1 MKLFEKQPSPIW
13 HNMNIFLLL
22 VFIRFIFCQHD
33 NYRTYFTCYYNKY
46 NNIENSSLTNLERDG
61 FVMYAVNE
69 SVGAGYAGG
78 ASICFSFSFVYLR
91 EPSPSNHCVD
101 WMCDEQVL
109 WLRSMEDSL
118 EIIAYYSTENNTIPS
133 WSKCLQD
140 DGKEF
145 LKRNYTLINA
155 GIT

>member
-1 MKLFEKQPSPIW
+1 MQAMVEI
-13 HNMNIFLLL
+13 
-22 VFIRFIFCQHD
+22 VRF
-33 NYRTYFTCYYNKY
+33 N
-46 NNIENSSLTNLERDG
+46 
-61 FVMYAVNE
+61 
-69 SVGAGYAGG
+69 
-78 ASICFSFSFVYLR
+78 FSFVDFR

-118 EIIAYYSTENNTIPS
+118 EIIAYYSTENTTIPS
-133 WSKCLQD
+133 WAKCLRD

-155 GIT
+155 GITYPNGRRNFENIGSFRAKSVSFRAI

>member
-1 MKLFEKQPSPIW
+1 MNLLELGMK
-13 HNMNIFLLL
+13 
-22 VFIRFIFCQHD
+22 
-33 NYRTYFTCYYNKY
+33 
-46 NNIENSSLTNLERDG
+46 
-61 FVMYAVNE
+61 AV
-69 SVGAGYAGG
+69 VRV
-78 ASICFSFSFVYLR
+78 ICFSFVDFR

-101 WMCDEQVL
+101 WMCDEEVL

-133 WSKCLQD
+133 WSKCLHD

-155 GIT
+155 GITYPHPHLMEGILSFVVQVYISRLLLVYQLELNISETILPAK